1 MLKRACPREEVNAL
15 LRSAMGNERTGAL
28 ARIKVRR
35 FNYEVLKKLT
45 DLLSHTRYWSQC
57 AGMRGIWLFRSIAS
71 MDLGRGSRRLHS
83 REWLNDRVL
92 MHGACWHQPRV
103 SAL

>member
-35 FNYEVLKKLT
+35 LITNVLKKLT
-45 DLLSHTRYWSQC
+45 
-57 AGMRGIWLFRSIAS
+57 RGLVKPHAILEPVRWYAWNLVIQ
-71 MDLGRGSRRLHS
+71 
-83 REWLNDRVL
+83 EYRV
-92 MHGACWHQPRV
+92 HGPRPGEPSPPQP
-103 SAL
+103 